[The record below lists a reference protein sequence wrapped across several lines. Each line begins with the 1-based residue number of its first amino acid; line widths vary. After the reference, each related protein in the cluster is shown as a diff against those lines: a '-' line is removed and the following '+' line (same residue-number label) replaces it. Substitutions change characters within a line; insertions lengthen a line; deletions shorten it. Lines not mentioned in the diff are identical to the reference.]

1 MNASSAQSS
10 TPPVVIDLIER
21 CHTLGRDPKV
31 TNYGGGNS
39 SAKGKVVNPATGKEE
54 EVMWVKGSGGDLGTL
69 TVNGLAVLRTQ
80 AGHELVNVYQGV
92 EREDEMFP
100 LWDFCRF
107 GPGGA
112 APSIDTAMHMFV
124 NAQHVDHLH
133 PDSIIAI
140 ATAKDGR
147 ELTKKIFG
155 DELAWVDW
163 RRPGFELGLDMAK
176 IQKEHPK
183 AIGCVL
189 GGHGLTV
196 WADTSKECQE
206 RSLAVIKKA
215 EDYIAKHGK
224 QDSLGAIRPTFKPLS
239 EKVRHEKA
247 ALIAPAIRGVAS
259 TDARMVGH
267 YTDSEVVLDF
277 VAREKLLQLAE
288 LGTSCPD
295 HFLRTKIRPLTLDL
309 PSDTSVE
316 KLLEALRKEHDTYRR
331 RYAEYYQKYATP
343 TSPPMRG
350 SDPTVVLVPG
360 IGMFTYGKDAFT
372 ARIAGEFYVNA
383 INVMRG
389 AEALSTYQP
398 IPESEKFRVEY
409 WDLEE
414 AKLKRM
420 PPPKPLAGRI
430 AMVTGGGSGI
440 GKAIALALAAQGSC
454 VCVADR
460 DLAAAEKVVQEIA
473 NEDNALAVYMDVTDE
488 ASIEAAFE
496 AAVLKFSGI
505 DILVNNAGISVAKSL
520 LETTNEDWDRQHDI
534 MPRGSFLCSR
544 AATRVMV
551 EQGMGGDIIYIAS
564 KNAVVAGPDNVA
576 YGSAKADQAHQVR
589 ILAAELG
596 KYGIRVNG
604 INPDGVVQ
612 GSGIFSSGWGAQR
625 AALYGVPEDEL
636 GAFYAKRTVLGREV
650 FPEDVASAAVALLG
664 GSLSKTTGLLVP
676 VDSGVPQG
684 FLR

>member
-1 MNASSAQSS
+1 
-10 TPPVVIDLIER
+10 VF
-21 CHTLGRDPKV
+21 
-31 TNYGGGNS
+31 
-39 SAKGKVVNPATGKEE
+39 NPATGKEE
-54 EVMWVKGSGGDLGTL
+54 EVMYVKGSGGDLGTL

-80 AGHELVNVYQGV
+80 AGRELVNVYQGV

-107 GPGGA
+107 GSGGA

-147 ELTKKIFG
+147 ELTKRIFG

-163 RRPGFELGLDMAK
+163 RRPGFELGLDMAR

-183 AIGCVL
+183 AVGCIL

-215 EDYIAKHGK
+215 EDYITQHGK
-224 QDSLGAIRPTFKPLS
+224 PDSLGAIRPAYTSLD
-239 EKVRHEKA
+239 ERARHQKA
-247 ALIAPAIRGVAS
+247 FLLAPAIRGVAS

-267 YTDSEVVLDF
+267 FTDSEVVLDF
-277 VAREKLLQLAE
+277 IARDKLAQLAE

-309 PSDTSVE
+309 PNDTSIQN
-316 KLLEALRKEHDTYRR
+316 LLDQLQKEHDIYRR

-360 IGMFTYGKDAFT
+360 VGMFTYGKDAFT

-389 AEALSTYQP
+389 AEALSSYDP
-398 IPESEKFRVEY
+398 IPELEKFRVEY
-409 WDLEE
+409 WELEE
-414 AKLKRM
+414 AKLRRL

-473 NEDNALAVYMDVTDE
+473 NEDNTLAVYMDVTDE
-488 ASIEAAFE
+488 ASIDAAFE
-496 AAVLKFSGI
+496 TAVLKFSGI

-544 AATRVMV
+544 AATKIMV
-551 EQGMGGDIIYIAS
+551 EQEMGGDIIYIAS

-650 FPEDVASAAVALLG
+650 FPDDVANAALALLG
-664 GSLSKTTGLLVP
+664 GALSKTTGLLVP

>member
-1 MNASSAQSS
+1 MSEGSSA
-10 TPPVVIDLIER
+10 TPQVVLDLVER

-39 SAKGKVVNPATGKEE
+39 SAKGVVKNPATGEDE

-69 TVNGLAVLRTQ
+69 TVNGLAVLRTK
-80 AGHELVNVYQGV
+80 AGHQLVNVYQGV
-92 EREDEMFP
+92 EKEDEMFP
-100 LWDFCRF
+100 LWDYCRF

-112 APSIDTAMHMFV
+112 TPSIDTAMHMFV
-124 NAQHVDHLH
+124 DAKHVDHLH

-140 ATAKDGR
+140 ATAKDGP

-155 DELAWVDW
+155 DELAWVEW

-183 AIGCVL
+183 AIGCIL

-196 WADTSKECQE
+196 WADTSAECQQ
-206 RSLAVIKKA
+206 RSLKVIKQA
-215 EDYIAKHGK
+215 EDYINTHGAP
-224 QDSLGAIRPTFKPLS
+224 DSLGKVRPTFIGMPES
-239 EKVRHEKA
+239 SRRQKA
-247 ALIAPAIRGVAS
+247 AQIAPAIRGLAS
-259 TDARMVGH
+259 TDARMIGH
-267 YTDSEVVLDF
+267 FTDSEVVLDF
-277 VAREKLLQLAE
+277 LAREKLSALTE

-295 HFLRTKIRPLTLDL
+295 HFLRTKIRPLTVDL
-309 PSDTSVE
+309 PTDTSVE
-316 KLLEALRKEHDTYRR
+316 KILAELKAGHEVYRN
-331 RYAEYYQKYATP
+331 RYAEYYYKYATP
-343 TSPPMRG
+343 ASPAIRG
-350 SDPTVVLVPG
+350 ADPTVVLVPG
-360 IGMFTYGKDAFT
+360 VGMFTYGKDAFT

-409 WDLEE
+409 WELEE
-414 AKLKRM
+414 AKLRRM

-430 AMVTGGGSGI
+430 AVVTGGGSGI
-440 GKAIALALAAQGSC
+440 GRAIALALAAQGAC

-460 DLAAAEKVVQEIA
+460 DLAAAEKVAQEIG
-473 NEDNALAVYMDVTDE
+473 NEDNALAAYMDVTDE
-488 ASIEAAFE
+488 ASIDSAFE
-496 AAVLKFSGI
+496 ATLLKFSGV
-505 DILVNNAGISVAKSL
+505 DILINNAGISIAKSL
-520 LETTNEDWDRQHDI
+520 LETSNEDWDKQHDI

-544 AATRVMV
+544 AATKVMV
-551 EQGMGGDIIYIAS
+551 EQGIGGDIIYISS
-564 KNAVVAGPDNVA
+564 KNAIVAGPDNVA

-612 GSGIFSSGWGAQR
+612 GSGIFSSGWGAKR
-625 AALYGVPEDEL
+625 AELYGVPEEEL
-636 GAFYAKRTVLGREV
+636 GAFYAKRTLLGKEV
-650 FPEDVASAAVALLG
+650 FPDDVANAAVALLG
-664 GSLSKTTGLLVP
+664 GSLAKTTGLLVP
-676 VDSGVPQG
+676 VDSGVAPA

>member
-1 MNASSAQSS
+1 MSNE
-10 TPPVVIDLIER
+10 TPEVVLQLVER
-21 CHTLGRDPKV
+21 CHTLGQNPKV

-39 SAKGKVVNPATGKEE
+39 SAKGLVRNPATGEDE

-69 TVNGLAVLRTQ
+69 TVNGLAVLRT
-80 AGHELVNVYQGV
+80 AEGHRLVNVYEGV
-92 EREDEMFP
+92 EKEDEMFP

-124 NAQHVDHLH
+124 DAKHVDHLH

-140 ATAKDGR
+140 ATAKDGP
-147 ELTKKIFG
+147 ELTKQIFG

-183 AIGCVL
+183 AIGCIL

-196 WADTSKECQE
+196 WADTSQECQE

-215 EDYIAKHGK
+215 EDYIASHGK
-224 QDSLGAIRPTFKPLS
+224 PDSLG
-239 EKVRHEKA
+239 KVREAFVGLPEVDRKEKA
-247 ALIAPAIRGVAS
+247 AQIAPVIRGLAS
-259 TDARMVGH
+259 TDVRMIGH
-267 YTDSEVVLDF
+267 FTDSEVVLDF
-277 VAREKLLQLAE
+277 LSREKLADLAE

-295 HFLRTKIRPLTLDL
+295 HFLRTKIRPLTIDL
-309 PSDTSVE
+309 PNDTSI
-316 KLLEALRKEHDTYRR
+316 EALVVELNSQHEVYRR

-343 TSPPMRG
+343 TSPAMRG

-360 IGMFTYGKDAFT
+360 LGMFTYGKDSFT

-409 WDLEE
+409 WELEE

-420 PPPKPLAGRI
+420 PPPKALAGRI
-430 AMVTGGGSGI
+430 ALVTGGGSGI
-440 GKAIALALAAQGSC
+440 GRAIALALAAQGAC

-460 DLAAAEKVVQEIA
+460 DLAAAEKVAQEIGSD
-473 NEDNALAVYMDVTDE
+473 DNALAVYMDVTE
-488 ASIEAAFE
+488 ESTIESAFAAM
-496 AAVLKFSGI
+496 VLKFGGV
-505 DILVNNAGISVAKSL
+505 DILINNAGISIAKSL
-520 LETTNEDWDRQHDI
+520 LETTNEDWDKQHDI

-544 AATRVMV
+544 AATKIMV
-551 EQGMGGDIIYIAS
+551 EQKMGGDIIYISS
-564 KNAVVAGPDNVA
+564 KNAIAASSDNIA

-589 ILAAELG
+589 ILATELG

-625 AALYGVPEDEL
+625 AALYGVPEEEL
-636 GAFYAKRTVLGREV
+636 GSFYAKRTLLGREV
-650 FPEDVASAAVALLG
+650 FPEDVANAAVALLG
-664 GSLSKTTGLLVP
+664 GSLSKTTGLLIP
-676 VDSGVPQG
+676 VDSGNATG